1 MHQSKKEQ
9 IARQWNQKVS
19 LELHDK
25 IEEEEGIIYDLISR
39 EAGITGSVDISK
51 KK

>member
-9 IARQWNQKVS
+9 VARQWNQKIS
-19 LELHDK
+19 LELNDK
-25 IEEEEGIIYDLISR
+25 IEEEEALLYELISK
-39 EAGITGSVDISK
+39 EAGTMGNSDISK

>member
-9 IARQWNQKVS
+9 VARQWNQKAS
-19 LELHDK
+19 LELNDK
-25 IEEEEGIIYDLISR
+25 IEEEEAIAYELISR
-39 EAGITGSVDISK
+39 EIGTMGSTDISK

>member
-9 IARQWNQKVS
+9 VARQWNQKAS

-25 IEEEEGIIYDLISR
+25 LEEEEALLYELISR
-39 EAGITGSVDISK
+39 EAGITGNVDISK

>member
-19 LELHDK
+19 LELNDK
-25 IEEEEGIIYDLISR
+25 LEEEEAILYELISR
-39 EAGITGSVDISK
+39 EASTTGNVDISK